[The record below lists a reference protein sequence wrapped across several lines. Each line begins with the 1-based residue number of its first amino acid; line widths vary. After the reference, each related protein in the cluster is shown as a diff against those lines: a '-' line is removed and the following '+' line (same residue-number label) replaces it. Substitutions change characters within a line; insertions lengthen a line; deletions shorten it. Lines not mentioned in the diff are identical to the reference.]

1 MTEEEKKA
9 QEEALKLV
17 SKTAKEEAE
26 KVTKEAVEKAF
37 EGKEYI
43 SKEDAKK
50 EAEALVTKAVTD
62 VKAELQKGIDAASAL
77 AKKAS
82 QITKT
87 EEVDQVNIEQALK
100 SAISE
105 GAETLKSFNGKAT
118 LALKAVTD
126 ASWATGALARQTTD
140 VRQNLYMSP
149 YSPFYLRNIFP
160 NISTDGGAIVIP
172 QIQGYT
178 GAAALWARGT
188 GSGGADVEKPEV
200 TPTYKDITV
209 TPQWIAGFTTVNRE
223 LLMNVSYLQSS
234 IVNTLLYSRV
244 GLFAA
249 ENKMITDYL
258 AANAVAYSG
267 TKTIGAEIILDA
279 AFNQLLGNY
288 LVPTHILMNQA
299 DYLTF
304 IKFNKATGSGEY
316 DLPNNEL
323 KIVNAN
329 GLEISLQVVP
339 VPSITAGTAY
349 VVAANEFEFI
359 NRLNPELKVSE
370 EHSTNFTYN
379 KVTFRAEEMA
389 AFIAKDLNAAVKID
403 LTSAT
408 NGDPVEE
415 PAG

>member
-1 MTEEEKKA
+1 MSELTEKEKQDQAAALEVVNKAAEAKA
-9 QEEALKLV
+9 QEV
-17 SKTAKEEAE
+17 
-26 KVTKEAVEKAF
+26 VNKAF

-43 SKEDAKK
+43 SKEDAQKQTE
-50 EAEALVTKAVTD
+50 EAVTKA
-62 VKAELQKGIDAASAL
+62 KSELQKGIDAASAL

-82 QITKT
+82 QIERA
-87 EEVDQVNIEQALK
+87 EEVEMNIEQALK
-100 SAISE
+100 NAISE
-105 GAETLKSFNGKAT
+105 GAETLKSFNGKAS

-126 ASWATGALARQTTD
+126 ASWAAGALSRQTTD

-258 AANAVAYSG
+258 AANAVAYAGS
-267 TKTIGAEIILDA
+267 KTVGAEIILDA

-304 IKFNKATGSGEY
+304 IKFNKASGSGEY

-339 VPSITAGTAY
+339 VPSIAAGTAY
-349 VVAANEFEFI
+349 IVAANEFEFI

-370 EHSTNFTYN
+370 EHGTNFTYN

-408 NGDPVEE
+408 NGDAPVT
-415 PAG
+415 P